1 MDNWRDRP
9 EFDDQTAT
17 ALKAAVGSDVY
28 AGMTVQFC
36 EDLERL
42 WASLI
47 EACDNADSETTRET
61 AHALKGAA
69 LNIGL
74 MRLGAL
80 VAAIEMGNF
89 EDKHELDAVFSSA
102 LDHLKGAA

>member
-9 EFDDQTAT
+9 EFDDQTAN
-17 ALKAAVGSDVY
+17 ALKAAVGSDAY

-42 WASLI
+42 WACLT
-47 EACDNADSETTRET
+47 EARERADDEVTRET

-69 LNIGL
+69 SNIGL
-74 MRLGAL
+74 VRLGAL
-80 VAAIEMGNF
+80 AAAIEIGNT
-89 EDKHELDAVFSSA
+89 DDTHELDEVFNSA
-102 LDHLKGAA
+102 LDHLKRAA